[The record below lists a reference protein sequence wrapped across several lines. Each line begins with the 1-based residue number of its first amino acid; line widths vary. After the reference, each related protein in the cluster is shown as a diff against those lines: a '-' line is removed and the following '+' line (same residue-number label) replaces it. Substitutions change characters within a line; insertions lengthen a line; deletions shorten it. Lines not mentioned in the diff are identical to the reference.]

1 MPLFMDIHKSA
12 QGATVDDVVQAHLS
26 DLAVQEKYGTKYI
39 TYWFNED
46 AGRIFCLV
54 DAPSKEMAIKVH
66 ENAHGLVADDIIEV
80 QGEMVDSM
88 MNIRQDQ
95 LPNGQTHPENGVPD
109 GGFRTIMFTDL
120 EGSTERNEA
129 VGDTAMMALITR
141 HNAII
146 RECLHVHAG
155 REVKHTGD
163 GMMASFVSVSH
174 AVECAIAIQQAF
186 DTHNRND
193 PDGAMYVRIGL
204 SAGEPI
210 ENDNDLFGSTVNL
223 AKRVCDAG
231 EPGKILTTN
240 VVRELCLGKT
250 YTFEPIGVRNMKG
263 FSEPIPVFAVLWL
276 PA

>member
-1 MPLFMDIHKSA
+1 MPLFMDIHKGMDGVTA
-12 QGATVDDVVQAHLS
+12 DDVVNAHLA
-26 DLAVQEKYGTKYI
+26 DIEAQAKHDTRYV
-39 TYWFNED
+39 TYWFNEE
-46 AGRIFCLV
+46 AGRVFCLV
-54 DAPSKEMAIKVH
+54 DAPSKEHAIAVH
-66 ENAHGLVADDIIEV
+66 EEAHGLIPDEIIEV
-80 QGEMVDSM
+80 QPEFMDAM
-88 MNIRQDQ
+88 MGLRQEQ
-95 LPNGQTHPENGVPD
+95 LPNGQTFPETGRPD
-109 GGFRTIMFTDL
+109 GGFRTVMFTDL

-129 VGDTAMMALITR
+129 VGDRAMVALIAR

-146 RECLHVHAG
+146 RECLHVHGG

-163 GMMASFVSVSH
+163 GMMASFLSVSQ
-174 AVECAIAIQQAF
+174 AVECSIAIQQAF
-186 DTHNRND
+186 DKHNSND

-231 EPGKILTTN
+231 DPGKILTTN

-250 YTFEPIGVRNMKG
+250 YTFEPIGVRDMKG

-276 PA
+276 PS

>member
-1 MPLFMDIHKSA
+1 MPLFMDIHRSA
-12 QGATVDDVVQAHLS
+12 QGVTVDDVVNAHLA
-26 DLAVQEKYGTKYI
+26 DLEAQTKHDTRYV
-39 TYWFNED
+39 TYWFNQD

-54 DAPSKEMAIKVH
+54 DAPSKEHAIAVH
-66 ENAHGLVADDIIEV
+66 EEAHGLLPDEIIEV
-80 QGEMVDSM
+80 QPEFVDAM
-88 MNIRQDQ
+88 MGLRQEQ
-95 LPNGQTHPENGVPD
+95 LPNGQTFPDTGKPD
-109 GGFRTIMFTDL
+109 GGFRTVMFTDL

-129 VGDTAMMALITR
+129 VGDRAMVALIAR
-141 HNAII
+141 HNSII

-155 REVKHTGD
+155 RAVKHTGD
-163 GMMASFVSVSH
+163 GMMASFVSVSQ

-186 DTHNRND
+186 DTHNSND

-204 SAGEPI
+204 NAGEPI

-250 YTFEPIGVRNMKG
+250 YTFEPIGVRDMKG
-263 FSEPIPVFAVLWL
+263 FSKPIPVFAVLWL
-276 PA
+276 PS